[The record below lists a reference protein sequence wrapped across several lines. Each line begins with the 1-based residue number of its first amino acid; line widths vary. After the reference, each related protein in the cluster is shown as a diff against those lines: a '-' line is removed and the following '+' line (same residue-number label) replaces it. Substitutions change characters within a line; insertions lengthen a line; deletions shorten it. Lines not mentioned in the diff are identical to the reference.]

1 MDYAFSDSQNR
12 LADDHFDPSFRRAAL
27 SVIKLGHLF
36 KHLSWIPRLLQRIPE
51 DTVMKM
57 NSDIKRA
64 IELNT
69 VSDLFRVTED

>member
-12 LADDHFDPSFRRAAL
+12 LADDNFDPSFRRAAL

-36 KHLSWIPRLLQRIPE
+36 KHLSWIPRLLQCIPE
-51 DTVMKM
+51 EIVMKM

-64 IELNT
+64 MELNT
-69 VSDLFRVTED
+69 VSGLFCITRD